1 MLGHTRAAAV
11 TAADPAL
18 AALVESGALVRVP
31 RRRFGPVP
39 AWRPPEFVEPED
51 VWILGTSHLSE
62 ESVADVERVLR
73 AVRPDNVV
81 VELCRSRAGI
91 MYVTTDSSAGEPLLK
106 SNMFSLGGSKFFGAV
121 NRSINLGGQTALALR
136 LLLAV
141 FSSKISSGANRP
153 FGEEFR
159 AARKVSEDLGA
170 QLVLG
175 DRPIEITLERAWKS
189 LSWDEKT
196 KLVVSLF
203 RGITSTTDT
212 SQDEKAAGSP
222 YELYEKLSISYPSLL
237 QPLIHER
244 DMFLAWS
251 LKRSKAVNKS
261 KTVVGIIGKGHMNGV
276 VYALIS
282 DQGDLRF
289 RDLVGRASSDT
300 WASSLIK
307 GLVRDT
313 IIGIVLWGLYEQL
326 HAVF

>member
-1 MLGHTRAAAV
+1 MH
-11 TAADPAL
+11 
-18 AALVESGALVRVP
+18 
-31 RRRFGPVP
+31 
-39 AWRPPEFVEPED
+39 
-51 VWILGTSHLSE
+51 
-62 ESVADVERVLR
+62 
-73 AVRPDNVV
+73 
-81 VELCRSRAGI
+81 CRAGI
-91 MYVTTDSSAGEPLLK
+91 MYATDAGEPMLK

-141 FSSKISSGANRP
+141 FSSKISSSANRP

-196 KLVVSLF
+196 KLLVSLF
-203 RGITSTTDT
+203 RGITSTTET
-212 SQDEKAAGSP
+212 AQDEKAAGSP
-222 YELYEKLSISYPSLL
+222 YDLYEKLSISYPSLL

-307 GLVRDT
+307 GLPRHVTQRVRHVVEANRLLRADLLPLSVSAIAVNFLSLSTTRFICHPNSKLTAT
-313 IIGIVLWGLYEQL
+313 IADNLDHIAADFFKTNTWGRL
-326 HAVF
+326 